1 MALSRPLPIAL
12 LAAVLAAVG
21 FYASGAGRES
31 SSDSSVV
38 APTPV
43 EPAPTK
49 NVREAG
55 KPEVTK
61 ASVSAAERK
70 ETAADRAQ
78 QRSQRAARQGAPRP
92 VRRALDAR
100 KTVVLFF
107 FKHGSADDA
116 ATARAVAAVRGMRGV
131 SVFTAPIAELGS
143 YQAVVGPL
151 GISQAPAVVIVGKGR
166 RTRLTEGFID
176 VKAFRQDV
184 LDMR

>member
-1 MALSRPLPIAL
+1 MALSRPLLLAL

-31 SSDSSVV
+31 SDSSFV

-43 EPAPTK
+43 EPTPSK
-49 NVREAG
+49 NAREAG
-55 KPEVTK
+55 KPEVTN
-61 ASVSAAERK
+61 ASVSEAERR
-70 ETAADRAQ
+70 EAVADRAR
-78 QRSQRAARQGAPRP
+78 QRSQRAARQGAPLP

-107 FKHGSADDA
+107 FKHDSADDA

-131 SVFTAPIAELGS
+131 SVFTAPIGELGS